1 LLWWHEFCYRK
12 ANMAE
17 VRPEDRPDPKAI
29 VFLIFAVGLAALEL
43 WGLIR
48 FF

>member
-1 LLWWHEFCYRK
+1 
-12 ANMAE
+12 MAE
-17 VRPEDRPDPKAI
+17 VHPDDRPDPKAI
-29 VFLIFAVGLAALEL
+29 LFLVLAVGLAALEL